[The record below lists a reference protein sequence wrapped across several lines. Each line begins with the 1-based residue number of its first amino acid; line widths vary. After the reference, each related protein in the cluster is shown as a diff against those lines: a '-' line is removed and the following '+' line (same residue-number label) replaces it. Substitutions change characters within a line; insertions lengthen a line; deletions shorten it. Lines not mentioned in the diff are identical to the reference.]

1 MTKKLLSAAIA
12 SLFTAGAAFAQTSVD
27 PMRVEGSATI
37 GGIYNRQSAQDPA
50 KLEEYRDLGN
60 GVLSSVFVRGRNS
73 TNWFDGY
80 GENFGRDDQYMF
92 LRGGIY
98 DVFKAGAYLNDI
110 PHDFALGARTP
121 YSGIGTST
129 LIATFPNINPDTW
142 NTFDLGY
149 KRRDAG
155 GYFEWQKNSPW
166 YFRVDGNE
174 VKFNGTKVG
183 SGANGTSPG
192 NGFVDLAFPTQYKTA
207 NFGVEGGY
215 QTSKA
220 TLSMRWDYSRFDN
233 ANETLNWTNPFFG
246 QNLLDTSYL
255 PPDNTFNKFTLTGNY
270 RDLPWRSVVSARYTW
285 ARTTSSVDLGQ
296 TALTTGPIFGA
307 TLPDTSIFHGEHVDQ
322 SLALSWT
329 AVPMTNV
336 DTRVYYYWTK
346 RENNSDQIQYGNAP
360 TQPIGTSL
368 GCGSVPGLAAN
379 TFVEGNCVNEL
390 FSYRK
395 NDVGFDVWWRFA
407 RNQRLGFGYDYLDLH
422 ENRIDYD
429 NMHQSKAWIEYK
441 NTMLDTLTGRLK
453 YAYINRD
460 ATSNFSND
468 GVSPNDP
475 NFLLPFTSAFD
486 TQSSKTNQ
494 VKLDL
499 DWSPIPFL
507 GLSFEGTWAHQNF
520 EEHTLGRADNKRQG
534 YFLSGNW
541 GIPDKLLLNAFAS
554 WEETKYPSD
563 HRYINTVSNG
573 PSPPPGFCTTANP
586 ACYDP
591 NAFPTSNSYN
601 WSSQTKDETWMAG
614 IGADWPVL
622 PSLLIKTSFLY
633 VKNNGNATFSS
644 QDATGQM
651 VAGPAGFG
659 NPLNIGNFDDS
670 TQQYFNLKAIWAYNK
685 NWSFTAGYAYEKYSH
700 SDVGTD
706 GYQYT
711 LPFPPVATNTS
722 LSYLNGYD
730 AFTNG
735 HQNIFYLTATYSFEA
750 PPLPPARIA
759 EAPRAAPAAAPPA
772 PPPPAPPP
780 PPPAPQV
787 QRITLDSK
795 VLFDFDKAVVKP
807 EGKAAI
813 DSQVV
818 GKLAQVQKLEVVLVT
833 GHTDRLGSD
842 AYNQK
847 LSERRADAVRDYLV
861 SKGVPRD
868 KIETIGMGEKQ
879 PVVQCDQKNTKEL
892 IACLQPNR
900 RVDVQVKGESA
911 H

>member
-1 MTKKLLSAAIA
+1 MSKKLLATVIA
-12 SLFTAGAAFAQTSVD
+12 SLFAAGPALAQTNDD
-27 PMRVEGSATI
+27 PMRVEGSATL
-37 GGIYNRQSAQDPA
+37 GGIYNNQKARDPT
-50 KLEEYRDLGN
+50 KLEEYQDLGN
-60 GVLSSVFVRGRNS
+60 GALSSVFVRGRNS

-98 DVFKAGAYLNDI
+98 DVFKAGGYLNDI
-110 PHDFALGARTP
+110 PHNFLSSGRTP
-121 YSGIGTST
+121 YSGTGTSV
-129 LIATFPNINPDTW
+129 LVATFPNINPDTW
-142 NTFDLGY
+142 NTIDLGY

-174 VKFNGTKVG
+174 VKFSGTKVG
-183 SGANGTSPG
+183 SGASGTSPG

-220 TLSMRWDYSRFDN
+220 TVSLRWDYSRFDN
-233 ANETLNWTNPFFG
+233 ANETLNWTNPSFG
-246 QNLLDTSYL
+246 RNLLDTTYL

-270 RDLPWRSVVSARYTW
+270 RDLPWRSVISARYTW
-285 ARTTSSVDLGQ
+285 ARTTSNVDLGQ
-296 TALTTGPIFGA
+296 TALNTGPVFAPTFADA
-307 TLPDTSIFHGEHVDQ
+307 TTFHGEHIDQ
-322 SLALSWT
+322 SLALAWT
-329 AVPMTNV
+329 AVPITNV
-336 DTRVYYYWTK
+336 DTRVYYYRTK
-346 RENNSDQIQYGNAP
+346 RENNSDQIQYGNSP
-360 TQPIGTSL
+360 TQPLASGL
-368 GCGSVPGLAAN
+368 GCGNLA
-379 TFVEGNCVNEL
+379 TPPFPVGNCENEL

-395 NDVGFDVWWRFA
+395 SNAGFDVWWRFA
-407 RNQRLGFGYDYLDLH
+407 RNQRLGFGYDYLDVDQ
-422 ENRIDYD
+422 NRVDYD
-429 NMHQSKAWIEYK
+429 KMHQSKAWVEYK
-441 NTMLDTLTGRLK
+441 NSMLDTLTGRLK
-453 YAYINRD
+453 YQHIKRD
-460 ATSNFSND
+460 ATSNYSND

-475 NFLLPFTSAFD
+475 AFLLPFTSAFD
-486 TQSSKTNQ
+486 MQSSTTNQ
-494 VKLDL
+494 VKLNL
-499 DWSPIPFL
+499 DWSPLPLL
-507 GLSFEGTWAHQNF
+507 GLSFESNWARQNF
-520 EEHTLGRADNKRQG
+520 DDHTLGRADNKKQG

-541 GIPDKLLLNAFAS
+541 GIPDKLVLNAFGS

-563 HRYINTVSNG
+563 HRFINSVASG

-586 ACYDP
+586 NCYSPTAAP
-591 NAFPTSNSYN
+591 NSLSYN
-601 WSSQTKDETWMAG
+601 WSSQTKDETWMVG
-614 IGADWPVL
+614 IGADWPAL
-622 PSLLIKTSFLY
+622 PQLLVKASFLY
-633 VKNNGNATFSS
+633 VKTNGSATFSS
-644 QDATGQM
+644 QDASGQM

-685 NWSFTAGYAYEKYSH
+685 NWSFTAGYAYEKYTH
-700 SDVGTD
+700 SDIGTD
-706 GYQYT
+706 GFQYT
-711 LPFPPVATNTS
+711 LPFPPVASNTS

-735 HQNIFYLTATYSFEA
+735 HQNIFYLTATYRFEA
-750 PPLPPARIA
+750 PPLPPARAA
-759 EAPRAAPAAAPPA
+759 EPPRPSSVPVA
-772 PPPPAPPP
+772 APPP
-780 PPPAPQV
+780 PPPPSPPPPPQV

-833 GHTDRLGSD
+833 GHTDRLGSE

-861 SKGVPRD
+861 SKGVPRE

-879 PVVQCDQKNTKEL
+879 PVVQCDQKNLKAL

-900 RVDVQVKGESA
+900 RVDVQMKGESTR
-911 H
+911 